1 MDESCGCAAIKWD
14 QQRSV
19 LAVGLG
25 LARCTSLADLAPL
38 VGVLGVF
45 VAHCVRL
52 TVCLAIVPSH
62 LVVAVGAVRGLL
74 CAPHCVPRYSPQTL
88 GCSCRRG
95 AWTAVCASKAYC
107 GSIDDSQLV
116 CWSSIGCAD
125 APCISVN
132 D

>member
-1 MDESCGCAAIKWD
+1 MNMDESCGCAAIKWD

-52 TVCLAIVPSH
+52 TVCLAIVPRH

-74 CAPHCVPRYSPQTL
+74 CAPRKHIAVPVTIRSWHAGVQ
-88 GCSCRRG
+88 SG
-95 AWTAVCASKAYC
+95 ALMRHA
-107 GSIDDSQLV
+107 LV
-116 CWSSIGCAD
+116 SMTSWQVS
-125 APCISVN
+125 N
-132 D
+132 RE